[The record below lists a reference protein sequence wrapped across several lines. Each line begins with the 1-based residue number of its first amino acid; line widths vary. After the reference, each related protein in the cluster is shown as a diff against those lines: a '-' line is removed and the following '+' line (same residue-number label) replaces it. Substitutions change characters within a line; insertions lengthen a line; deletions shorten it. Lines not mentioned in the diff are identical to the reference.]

1 MLDHL
6 KGYVDTDV
14 RICFAIAWFESEES
28 AQEATK
34 DESVKGSTYNGG
46 MFHGMQCGR
55 DKTWDRTDDKG
66 RKLYAVTY

>member
-6 KGYVDTDV
+6 KGYVDTDI
-14 RICFAIAWFESEES
+14 RICFAIAWFDSEES

-34 DESVKGSTYNGG
+34 DKQVENSTYNGG
-46 MFHGMQCGR
+46 MFHGMRCGR
-55 DKTWDRTDDKG
+55 EERFDYIKEG